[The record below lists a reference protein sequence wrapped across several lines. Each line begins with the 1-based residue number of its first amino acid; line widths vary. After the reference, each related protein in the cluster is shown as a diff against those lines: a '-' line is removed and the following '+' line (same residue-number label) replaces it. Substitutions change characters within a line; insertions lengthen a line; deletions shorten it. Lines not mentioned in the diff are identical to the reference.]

1 MAMRYL
7 LPLALVMFPAA
18 SIAGGGWSGAQS
30 VAGGLLA
37 ANNLSDVANAATSR
51 TNLGVEIGVDTQA
64 HGAVLDDLNTLG
76 AVGADGDLLVGT
88 GAGAFAYENGATARA
103 SLGLGTAAV
112 VNTGVALGEVPL
124 MDATGYPAAD
134 GSQITGITAKL
145 PFTLVETTHID
156 YDADVDG
163 APTANGMTCSGG
175 GCSANGIYYETTNGT
190 IAYSSGNADDGV
202 MGLYYR
208 FDGVF
213 GGNGLP
219 CRMEV
224 YTGERRIDFYVTVGG
239 ALWTVTPSTKI
250 HTGAADFDTTRHTI
264 EIWIPAGSA
273 SVYWAVDGALPSDT
287 TRQGLSGFA
296 SDATNYGFAGGW
308 FSSSGTAFQVAEF
321 ELRVIRQ

>member
-1 MAMRYL
+1 MPFSGGGGGGGA
-7 LPLALVMFPAA
+7 PSGA
-18 SIAGGGWSGAQS
+18 AGGDLAGTYPNPDVAK
-30 VAGGLLA
+30 VAGTTPGAFGKTQLDDA
-37 ANNLSDVANAATSR
+37 
-51 TNLGVEIGVDTQA
+51 TQA
-64 HGAVLDDLNTLG
+64 
-76 AVGADGDLLVGT
+76 DGR
-88 GAGAFAYENGATARA
+88 AT
-103 SLGLGTAAV
+103 LGLGTAAL
-112 VNTGVALGEVPL
+112 VNTGVANGNVPA

-134 GSQITGITAKL
+134 GSQITGITPKL
-145 PFTLVETTHID
+145 PFTLVETTPIN

-163 APTANGMTCSGG
+163 APTDNGMTCSGT
-175 GCSANGIYYETTNGT
+175 CSANGIYYETTDGT

-321 ELRVIRQ
+321 EFRVVRQ